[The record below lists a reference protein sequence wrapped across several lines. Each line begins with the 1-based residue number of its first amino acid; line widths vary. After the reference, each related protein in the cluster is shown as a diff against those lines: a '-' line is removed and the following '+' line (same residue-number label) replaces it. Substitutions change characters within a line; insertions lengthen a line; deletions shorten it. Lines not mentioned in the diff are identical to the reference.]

1 LDTPDDERIGFS
13 LLNRIL
19 PRMTACE
26 KRLVFGMPF
35 QQWGSR
41 DWDDLFNELPS
52 GCEFAA

>member
-1 LDTPDDERIGFS
+1 
-13 LLNRIL
+13 
-19 PRMTACE
+19 MTACE